1 MPLGFE
7 ACTAEALCHLKVNK
21 SKEVIITKLDESIG
35 IVFKAA
41 HKTNPNVIKENFGV
55 PGCCWSPSVILRT
68 LKAEGKHFVFLKVPK
83 EKWAKALLLE
93 SKRSFFIEG
102 ILNCS
107 YHGRVGKKKK
117 VVNISQLWSP
127 DIKVD
132 GNWRHSTAIINGRV
146 WDNTWVHQETTKN
159 ARTMSVEY
167 LWLNSATV
175 STGKPDP
182 KKGFFKDIYN
192 VYEFRFNDPDYVS
205 MLK

>member
-1 MPLGFE
+1 M
-7 ACTAEALCHLKVNK
+7 NK
-21 SKEVIITKLDESIG
+21 SKEVIITKLDESIDV
-35 IVFKAA
+35 VFKAA

-93 SKRSFFIEG
+93 KKRSFFIEG
-102 ILNCS
+102 ILNNS
-107 YHGRVGKKKK
+107 YHGRVGKKNK
-117 VVNISQLWSP
+117 VVNISQLWAP

-159 ARTMSVEY
+159 ARTMPVEY
-167 LWLNSATV
+167 LWLNPA
-175 STGKPDP
+175 TGKPEP
-182 KKGFFKDIYN
+182 KKRFFKDIYN